1 MNYQGAIEMK
11 MKPVTLE
18 KIAEVTGGAFFGP
31 RFSRKD
37 RITGVTTDSREVEP
51 GNLFVCIKGARVDG
65 HNFAEKAAAS
75 GAVCRLSER
84 RLDDGCPYILVDDTL
99 KALRDLAAYY
109 RSLFQIP
116 VIGIIG
122 SVGKTTA
129 KELTAAVLLREKCV
143 LKTHANLNNE
153 IGVPL
158 TLLNLREEHEAAV
171 VEMGISDFGEMR
183 ILAEMVRPDIVVMT
197 SIGYCHLE
205 KLGDLKGVLRA
216 KSEVFEFTEPDS
228 VAILNGDDVNL
239 RGLDTGTNVVTYGLG
254 ENNDYRAEN
263 LESLGFKGI
272 SCDIVGPDM
281 RIFALIPAFG
291 SHIAYG
297 ALAAAAVG
305 RTLGISPENILRG
318 LADYHPVGGRANV
331 SYTDLVTIIDDTYNA
346 NPNSM
351 AAAVR
356 SLSSLRAI
364 GQAQGKRIAIL
375 GDMKELGA
383 DSAALHRSIGRLAAE
398 VGIDLV
404 VAIGDDAG
412 NIADGCAEKGGNAVY
427 LRRKEELY
435 PYLKRLI
442 QKGDVVLVKA
452 SHSMEFSEIVEK
464 LKAL

>member
-1 MNYQGAIEMK
+1 MK
-11 MKPVTLE
+11 MKPLTLE
-18 KIAEVTGGAFFGP
+18 KIAEVTGGTFFGP
-31 RFSRKD
+31 RSAKRD
-37 RITGVTTDSREVEP
+37 RISGVTTDSREVEA
-51 GNLFVCIKGARVDG
+51 GDLFVCVRGSRVDG
-65 HNFAEKAAAS
+65 HSFAEKAAAS
-75 GAVCRLSER
+75 GAVCRLSEE
-84 RLDDGCPYILVDDTL
+84 RLSDGCPYILVDDTL
-99 KALRDLAAYY
+99 RALRDLAEYY

-129 KELTAAVLLREKCV
+129 KELTAAVLGREKCV

-183 ILAEMVRPDIVVMT
+183 VLAKMVRPDIVVMT

-205 KLGDLKGVLRA
+205 KLGDLKGVLKA
-216 KSEVFEFTEPDS
+216 KSEVFEFTEADA
-228 VAILNGDDVNL
+228 VAVLNGDDENIKN
-239 RGLDTGTNVVTYGLG
+239 LDTGTRVVTYGLG
-254 ENNDYRAEN
+254 KDNDYRAEK

-272 SCDIVGPDM
+272 SCDIIGPDLN
-281 RIFALIPAFG
+281 IFTLIPAFG

-305 RTLGISPENILRG
+305 RILGVAPESILRG

-331 SYTDLVTIIDDTYNA
+331 SYTDLLAIIDDTYNA

-356 SLSSLRAI
+356 SLSSIRSP
-364 GQAQGKRIAIL
+364 GSVQGKRIAIL
-375 GDMKELGA
+375 GDMKELGI
-383 DSAALHRSIGRLAAE
+383 DSAYLHRKIGELAAE

-404 VAIGDDAG
+404 IAIGEEAG
-412 NIADGCAEKGGNAVY
+412 NIADGCALKGGKSVY
-427 LRRKEELY
+427 LRTKDELY
-435 PYLKRLI
+435 PYLRRLLK
-442 QKGDVVLVKA
+442 KGDVVLVKA
-452 SHSMEFSEIVEK
+452 SHSMEFGEIVER